1 MSWRQ
6 ASEFQNFPD
15 LEEAVPRPA
24 HPLPTLRGFSPGL
37 AVVPR
42 AGTLPSSSVSET
54 RMVFA
59 EGPDDFLG
67 DFPERRW
74 ATVFPEAGCDVEF
87 TVLLMFLVFVYREQV
102 TDTFG
107 YSLVN
112 RDHI

>member
-59 EGPDDFLG
+59 ESPDDFLG

-74 ATVFPEAGCDVEF
+74 ATVFPEAGCGVEF
-87 TVLLMFLVFVYREQV
+87 TVLLTFLVFVYREQV